1 MDDLPIY
8 EEIIRLKKERQPAV
22 LATVVESRGSTPR
35 KAGAKMLVHRDG
47 SISGTVGGGR
57 AEADAIA
64 AALEVMGQGRPRTL
78 SFSLTEAHGAVCGGS
93 MLIYLEPL
101 SASPHLVVIGG
112 GHVGRAVRQAASQA
126 GFLVTLV
133 GVAAEKSD
141 PVAAGAT
148 VQWPLAELPA
158 LFTAIGADDES
169 YMVIATSDH
178 HQDFLAAGAALQT
191 SARYIAVLGSRKKR
205 AALAQYLAG
214 AGIAAAEINRIII
227 PAGLAIDAETPAEI
241 AVSIVAQMIHV
252 RRTGNAAYGSAAAG
266 SGEIATDGFVK
277 TSAAAG

>member
-8 EEIIRLKKERQPAV
+8 EEIIRLKKLRQPAV
-22 LATVVESRGSTPR
+22 LATVVESKGSTPR
-35 KAGAKMLVHRDG
+35 KAGAKMLVRRDG
-47 SISGTVGGGR
+47 SISGTVGGGK
-57 AEADAIA
+57 AEADTIA

-93 MLIYLEPL
+93 MVIFLEPL
-101 SASPHLVVIGG
+101 SAVPHLVVIGG
-112 GHVGRAVRQAASQA
+112 GHVGRAVRQTASQA

-133 GVAAEKSD
+133 DISGGKSD

-148 VQWPLAELPA
+148 VHWPLEELPA
-158 LFTAIGADDES
+158 LFTAIGADDGS
-169 YMVIATSDH
+169 FMVIATSDH
-178 HQDFLAAGAALQT
+178 HQDFLAAGAALKT
-191 SARYIAVLGSRKKR
+191 DARYIAVLGSRKKK

-214 AGIAAAEINRIII
+214 ADIAAAEINRIII

-266 SGEIATDGFVK
+266 GGKITADGFAK
-277 TSAAAG
+277 TAATAG